1 MKLRGVLILS
11 FSGQLRMVPT
21 EMTVESWP
29 SEPSLNQQLS
39 HQQPA
44 QQSSSTSLPDG
55 QHDYC
60 TPYPLY
66 MSQYQGLHRQ
76 CRGSNISCSGST
88 DERERFR
95 LHREHS
101 ALSRVGK
108 MVRVGFSSI
117 SALPRVNVVT
127 SEASDESGDQQ
138 LLRLSSTPGFQKCF
152 TSLTITEV
160 DWDRLSPEAE
170 AALTRPK
177 TALM

>member
-1 MKLRGVLILS
+1 MDNTTIVHPILS
-11 FSGQLRMVPT
+11 TCRNIKGFIANVAVPT
-21 EMTVESWP
+21 YLALDRPTRENASAYTGNTVHFLALARW
-29 SEPSLNQQLS
+29 
-39 HQQPA
+39 
-44 QQSSSTSLPDG
+44 
-55 QHDYC
+55 
-60 TPYPLY
+60 
-66 MSQYQGLHRQ
+66 
-76 CRGSNISCSGST
+76 
-88 DERERFR
+88 REW
-95 LHREHS
+95 
-101 ALSRVGK
+101 
-108 MVRVGFSSI
+108 GFSSI